1 LLVCF
6 HVFFKFVEQRRTFMN
21 HNVMR
26 LVVFSLVLA
35 LSLNTF
41 AFAAEGDSTGSTAGD
56 LGIGIASFLVS
67 IPYGAAK
74 IVTALLGGIVGGF
87 TYLFSGFNKDAA
99 DQVWY
104 TTIPGDYIITPDH
117 LRGKRDIRF
126 TGVPPEHRSPESR
139 TLETRSPE
147 DRSPEDRLP
156 ETRAPQNR

>member
-1 LLVCF
+1 
-6 HVFFKFVEQRRTFMN
+6 MN
-21 HNVMR
+21 RSVTR

-41 AFAAEGDSTGSTAGD
+41 AFAAEGESSGSTAGD
-56 LGIGIASFLVS
+56 LGLGVASFLIS

-74 IVTALLGGIVGGF
+74 VVTALLGGIVGGF
-87 TYLFSGFNKDAA
+87 TYVLSGFNKKAA

-126 TGVPPEHRSPESR
+126 TGVPPEDRPAESR
-139 TLETRSPE
+139 
-147 DRSPEDRLP
+147 
-156 ETRAPQNR
+156 

>member
-1 LLVCF
+1 
-6 HVFFKFVEQRRTFMN
+6 MN
-21 HNVMR
+21 QNVMR
-26 LVVFSLVLA
+26 LVVCSLVLA
-35 LSLNTF
+35 LSLNSF

-74 IVTALLGGIVGGF
+74 IVTALMGGIVGGF

-117 LRGKRDIRF
+117 LRGKRDIKF
-126 TGVPPEHRSPESR
+126 TGVPPERRTPESR
-139 TLETRSPE
+139 ISESRPPE
-147 DRSPEDRLP
+147 ERLP
-156 ETRAPQNR
+156 EDSAPQNR